1 MLKCYPWKFKKSSNE
16 QSLTDITRGLL
27 YSANAAQEILN
38 THYLESI
45 GKYFDDD
52 GNPLMFNFKI
62 DKNKEAS
69 IPMLAMTEPKGLR
82 LKEIEID
89 LNVRIDKGKV
99 KEKDGVDEKDIA
111 RYSDRTSFEVT
122 LAPNNGDEK
131 NRTANTI
138 GIKLKFEEQSN
149 PEGIERIMDEFRNRP
164 LLYREIISN
173 NKIFDN
179 EESIHENFKENN

>member
-82 LKEIEID
+82 LKEIEIYS
-89 LNVRIDKGKV
+89 
-99 KEKDGVDEKDIA
+99 
-111 RYSDRTSFEVT
+111 RYGLVSPQIRKSQR
-122 LAPNNGDEK
+122 K
-131 NRTANTI
+131 RW
-138 GIKLKFEEQSN
+138 S
-149 PEGIERIMDEFRNRP
+149 
-164 LLYREIISN
+164 
-173 NKIFDN
+173 
-179 EESIHENFKENN
+179 